1 MAQGAYGMARPNVVE
16 LAYEL
21 LRGYG
26 IRGSCVMSG
35 LREAALV
42 AVRDCMGAKPGET
55 LLVVM
60 DSGTRNV
67 GCALHQAAVEIGCE
81 AMAIEMIQRRS
92 HGEEPPAPVA
102 TIMKHVDI
110 VLAPTSKS
118 ISHTRARAVACAAGA
133 RCATLPGIT
142 EDCMARTL
150 GADYAAVGAR
160 SRKYA
165 DVLTRGATVRITNG
179 EGTDITMS
187 LAGRA
192 GNPDTGV
199 YHSPGDF
206 GNLPAG
212 EAYIAPLEG
221 TANGIF
227 VVDGAMAGAG
237 YLGERIKIHVR
248 DGYAAEIEGSAAA
261 AALQE
266 MVSPLGLPA
275 RNIAE
280 LGIGT
285 NEKAMITG
293 TVLEDEKV
301 MGTIHIALGDNSH
314 MGGTVA
320 VPSHLDGI
328 VLAPTVVV
336 DGVTIMD
343 SGKLIL

>member
-1 MAQGAYGMARPNVVE
+1 
-16 LAYEL
+16 
-21 LRGYG
+21 
-26 IRGSCVMSG
+26 MSD
-35 LREAALV
+35 LQEAALV
-42 AVRDCMGAKPGET
+42 AVRDLMGAKPGET

-60 DSGTRNV
+60 DSGTRSV
-67 GCALHQAAVEIGCE
+67 GCALHQAGVELGCE
-81 AMAIEMIQRRS
+81 AMVIEMIERKS
-92 HGEEPPAPVA
+92 HGEEPPAPIA
-102 TIMKHVDI
+102 QIMKHVDI

-118 ISHTRARAVACAAGA
+118 ISHTRARAEACAAGA

-160 SRKYA
+160 SGKYA
-165 DVLTRGATVRITNG
+165 DALTRGTSVRITNG

-187 LAGRA
+187 LAGRL
-192 GNPDTGV
+192 GNADTGV

-221 TANGIF
+221 TAVGVF
-227 VVDGAMAGAG
+227 VVDGAMAGVG

-248 DGYAAEIEGSAAA
+248 DGYVTDIEGGAAA
-261 AALQE
+261 AALRQ
-266 MVSPLGLPA
+266 MIDPLGLPA

-285 NEKAMITG
+285 NEKARITG

-336 DGVTIMD
+336 DGVTIME

>member
-1 MAQGAYGMARPNVVE
+1 MA
-16 LAYEL
+16 L
-21 LRGYG
+21 
-26 IRGSCVMSG
+26 CTMSG

-42 AVRDCMGAKPGET
+42 AVRDCMGAKPKET
-55 LLVVM
+55 LLVIM
-60 DSGTRNV
+60 DSGTRGV
-67 GCALHQAAVEIGCE
+67 GCALYQAGVELGCE
-81 AMAIEMIQRRS
+81 AMMIEMIQRTS
-92 HGEEPPAPVA
+92 HGEEPPAPIA
-102 TIMKHVDI
+102 QIMRHVDI
-110 VLAPTSKS
+110 VLAPTTKS
-118 ISHTRARAVACAAGA
+118 ISHTDARVAACRAGA

-142 EDCMARTL
+142 EDCMARAL
-150 GADYAAVGAR
+150 AADYAAVGVR

-165 DVLTRGATVRITNG
+165 DALTRGSIVKITNSD
-179 EGTDITMS
+179 GTDITMS
-187 LAGRA
+187 LEGRVGEADAGI
-192 GNPDTGV
+192 
-199 YHSPGDF
+199 YHNPGDF

-221 TANGIF
+221 TADGVF
-227 VVDGAMAGAG
+227 VVDGAMAGPS
-237 YLGERIKIHVR
+237 YLGERVRIRVR
-248 DGYAAEIEGSAAA
+248 DGYATDIEGGAAA
-261 AALQE
+261 DALRA
-266 MVSPLGLPA
+266 MIDPLGCPA

-285 NEKAMITG
+285 NEKAKITG

-336 DGVTIMD
+336 DGVTIME

>member
-1 MAQGAYGMARPNVVE
+1 
-16 LAYEL
+16 
-21 LRGYG
+21 
-26 IRGSCVMSG
+26 MSG

-42 AVRDCMGAKPGET
+42 AVRDLMGATPGET

-60 DSGTRNV
+60 DDGTRSV
-67 GCALHQAAVEIGCE
+67 GYALYQAAAELGCE
-81 AMAIEMIQRRS
+81 AMAIEMIERRS

-102 TIMKHVDI
+102 QVMKHVDI

-118 ISHTRARAVACAAGA
+118 ISHTSARAEACAAGA

-142 EDCMARTL
+142 EDCMARAL
-150 GADYAAVGAR
+150 GADYEAVGVR

-165 DVLTRGATVRITNG
+165 DVLTRGATVRITNT

-187 LAGRA
+187 LAGRT
-192 GNPDTGV
+192 GNADTGV
-199 YHSPGDF
+199 YHNPGDF

-221 TANGIF
+221 TANGVF

-237 YLGERIKIHVR
+237 HLGERIKINVR
-248 DGYAAEIEGSAAA
+248 DGYATDIEGGAAA
-261 AALQE
+261 AVLQQ
-266 MVSPLGLPA
+266 MIDPLGRLA

-285 NEKAMITG
+285 NEKARITG

-336 DGVTIMD
+336 DGVTIME